1 MPEVQNFIHLRT
13 YSSYSLLE
21 GAIKI
26 PDLISKILKEKMPAV
41 AVTDKGNLFAALEFS
56 MAASSKGIQP
66 IVGCELNFDSQ
77 MDVVS
82 SSASQAKVQTTPDKI
97 LVLAKNKIG
106 YKNLLKLSSKYYA
119 KDESIITFEE
129 IVDYAEGLIVLTGG
143 VYGTFGKLIL
153 QNQED
158 LAEKFLLKLNEVFK
172 DHLYIELMR
181 HGLPDEAKLE
191 KPSIGLAMKHNIP
204 LVATN
209 DVYFLDKEMHEAH
222 DVLLCI
228 ADGKYVLDED
238 RRRVTQESYLKST
251 QEMRELFADIPEAIE
266 NTVIIAQRC
275 SVKAEEN
282 KTLFPEY
289 KVSVGSDEK
298 EELRILSDKGLQK
311 RLDFIDSLNPQAPA
325 AREEV
330 ERVYWDRFKY
340 ELEVIENMG
349 FMGYFL
355 IVSDFIRWS
364 KSNGIPVGPGRGSG
378 AGSVISWSLDIT
390 DVDPIKFGLLFERF
404 LNPERI
410 SLPDLDID
418 FCQDRRD
425 EVIRYV
431 QEKYGKEKV
440 AHIITF
446 GKLQARAV
454 VRDVGRV
461 LMVPYGQVDMIAK
474 MIPFNA
480 INPVT
485 LAQALDMEPE
495 LNNAR
500 KEDPKIGKLIDISL
514 KLEGLH
520 RHASTHAAG
529 IVISRH
535 DLEET
540 VPLYKNSKTNMP
552 VIQYS
557 MKYAEAAGLIKFDF
571 LGLKTLTVVDKC
583 QALIR
588 KKDPNFDLNKI
599 DLQDSKT
606 FEMLSRGKS
615 SGVFQ
620 FESGGMKDYLS
631 KMKPDSIEDIMAL
644 GALYRPGPMDNIP
657 RYIDCKH
664 GKETPQYMHPKLEG
678 ILNKT
683 FGVVIYQEQVLE
695 IARTLAG
702 YTLGAADLLR
712 RAMGKKIKAEMD
724 AQREIFVNGAMNNGI
739 SKEQSIE
746 IFDMV
751 AKFAGYGFNRSHA
764 VAYGMIS
771 YQTAYLKANYP
782 VEMLVSIM
790 NTEIDDTDKISLF
803 IEDAKDLGVKVLSP
817 DINASMAHFSIDKET
832 GGILYALGSI
842 KNVSFNAMQ
851 SICEN
856 REKNG
861 PYKDIFDFVTRL
873 DAGVVNKRQLE
884 YLSKSGA
891 FDSLSQNRRQLS
903 ESVDVLIDC
912 YSHSIEEKSSKQIN
926 LFGQAD
932 AILKENFFHLK
943 SISDWDCDERLNHES
958 TAIGFYL
965 TGHPLDVYQ
974 DYFRKINIFSAG
986 QIRNELTAGKYSI
999 KIAAIPVV
1007 IKTKSSPKG
1016 RYIIMSLSTPT
1027 GIIDA
1032 TIFDDQILE
1041 KNREIIYGKVP
1052 MLVEAEVRKD
1062 GEMERVT
1069 VQSITRLDAYLRK
1082 QRQVISVEID
1092 NVAAV
1097 NSLKQFIYKSEEGAN
1112 SSIILRVRINDKS
1125 EIIMQIPEDYTCNL
1139 SKISVLDLP
1148 NGVLSVKHL
1157 IN

>member
-77 MDVVS
+77 IEIVS
-82 SSASQAKVQTTPDKI
+82 SSASQVKTQNTPDKI

-119 KDESIITFEE
+119 KDEEIITFEE
-129 IVDYAEGLIVLTGG
+129 IIGYAEGLIVLSGG

-153 QNQED
+153 QNQEE
-158 LAEKFLLKLNEVFK
+158 LAEKFLLKLNDVFK

-228 ADGKYVLDED
+228 ADGKYVLDEY
-238 RRRVTQESYLKST
+238 RRRVTQESYLKSA
-251 QEMRELFADIPEAIE
+251 QEMQELFADIPEAIE

-282 KTLFPEY
+282 QTIFPEY

-298 EELRILSDKGLQK
+298 EELRTLAKKGLQK
-311 RLDFIDSLNPQAPA
+311 RLDFMNSLDPKDGNE
-325 AREEV
+325 REEI
-330 ERVYWDRFKY
+330 EKVYWDRFHY
-340 ELEVIENMG
+340 ELGVIESTG
-349 FMGYFL
+349 FIGYFL

-364 KSNGIPVGPGRGSG
+364 KSQGIPVGPGRGSG
-378 AGSVISWSLDIT
+378 VGSVISWGLDIT
-390 DVDPIKFGLLFERF
+390 DADPIKFGLLFERF

-480 INPVT
+480 VNPVS
-485 LAQALDMEPE
+485 LAQAIEMEPE

-500 KEDPKIGKLIDISL
+500 KEDPKIGKLIDIAL

-529 IVISRH
+529 IVISRNN
-535 DLEET
+535 LEES
-540 VPLYKNSKTNMP
+540 VPLYKNSKTDMP

-571 LGLKTLTVVDKC
+571 LGLKTLTVIDKC
-583 QALIR
+583 QDLIR
-588 KKDPNFDLNKI
+588 QKDKDFDLKKI
-599 DLQDSKT
+599 SLEDTKT
-606 FEMLSRGKS
+606 FEMLSKGKS

-631 KMKPDSIEDIMAL
+631 KMKPDSIEDIIAL

-657 RYIDCKH
+657 RYIDCKN
-664 GKETPQYMHPKLEG
+664 GKKKPEYMHPQLES
-678 ILNKT
+678 ILSKT
-683 FGVVIYQEQVLE
+683 FGVMIYQEQVLE

-702 YTLGAADLLR
+702 YTLGSADMLR

-751 AKFAGYGFNRSHA
+751 AKFAGYGFNRAHA

-803 IEDAKDLGVKVLSP
+803 IEDAKDLGVKLLSP
-817 DINASMAHFSIDKET
+817 DINASMAHFSVDKET

-842 KNVSFNAMQ
+842 KNVSLSAMQ

-932 AILKENFFHLK
+932 CILKENFFHLK
-943 SISDWDCDERLNHES
+943 NIPDWDCDERLNHEF

-974 DYFRKINIFSAG
+974 DYFKKINVYSAG
-986 QIRNELTAGKYSI
+986 QIRNELVVGKYSL

-1016 RYIIMSLSTPT
+1016 RYIIVSLSTPT

-1041 KNREIIYGKVP
+1041 KNREVIYGKVP

-1092 NVAAV
+1092 NVSAV
-1097 NSLKQFIYKSEEGAN
+1097 DALKQFIYKSEEGAN
-1112 SSIILRVRINDKS
+1112 SSIILRIKINDKS
-1125 EIIMQIPEDYTCNL
+1125 EVIMQLPESYTCNL
-1139 SKISVLDLP
+1139 SKISAVALP

-1157 IN
+1157 TS

>member
-1 MPEVQNFIHLRT
+1 MPEVQHFIHLRT

-26 PDLISKILKEKMPAV
+26 PDLISKVLKEKMPAI

-66 IVGCELNFDSQ
+66 IIGCELNFDSQ
-77 MDVVS
+77 IEIVS
-82 SSASQAKVQTTPDKI
+82 SSASQVKTQSAPDRI

-119 KDESIITFEE
+119 KEETIITFEE
-129 IVDYAEGLIVLTGG
+129 ITDYAEGLIVLSGG
-143 VYGTFGKLIL
+143 IYGTFGKLIL
-153 QNQED
+153 QNQEE

-181 HGLPDEAKLE
+181 HGLFEEAKIE
-191 KPSIGLAMKHNIP
+191 GPSIEMAMRHNIP

-209 DVYFLDKEMHEAH
+209 DVYFLNKEMHEAH
-222 DVLLCI
+222 EVLLCI
-228 ADGKYVLDED
+228 ADGKYILDED
-238 RRRVTQESYLKST
+238 RRKITSDSYLKSSE
-251 QEMRELFADIPEAIE
+251 EMSTLFSDIPEAIE
-266 NTVIIAQRC
+266 NSVIIAQRC

-289 KVSVGSDEK
+289 QVSIGSDEK
-298 EELRILSDKGLQK
+298 EELRILSERGLQK
-311 RLDFIDSLNPQAPA
+311 RLDFIDSLNPQTSAE
-325 AREEV
+325 REKSEKI
-330 ERVYWDRFKY
+330 YWDRFKY
-340 ELEVIENMG
+340 ELEIIENMG

-461 LMVPYGQVDMIAK
+461 LMLPYGQIDMIAK

-480 INPVT
+480 INPVS
-485 LAQALDMEPE
+485 LAQALEMEPE

-500 KEDPKIGKLIDISL
+500 KQDPKIGKLIDISL

-529 IVISRH
+529 IVISHH

-571 LGLKTLTVVDKC
+571 LGLKTLTVIDKC

-588 KKDPNFDLNKI
+588 KKDPSFDLNKI

-620 FESGGMKDYLS
+620 FESAGMKEYLS
-631 KMKPDSIEDIMAL
+631 KMKPDSIEDIIAL

-664 GKETPQYMHPKLEG
+664 GRETPQYMHPKLES
-678 ILNKT
+678 ILKKT
-683 FGVVIYQEQVLE
+683 FGVAIYQEQILE

-724 AQREIFVNGAMNNGI
+724 AQREIFVNGAMNNEI
-739 SKEQSIE
+739 SKEQSVE

-751 AKFAGYGFNRSHA
+751 AKFAGYGFNRAHA

-782 VEMLVSIM
+782 VEMLVSIL

-803 IEDAKDLGVKVLSP
+803 IEDAKDLGVKLLSP

-842 KNVSFNAMQ
+842 KNVSLSAMQ

-861 PYKDIFDFVTRL
+861 PYKDVFDFITRL

-884 YLSKSGA
+884 YLIKSGA
-891 FDSLSQNRRQLS
+891 LDSLSQNRRQLF
-903 ESVDVLIDC
+903 ESIDVLIDC

-926 LFGQAD
+926 LFGQAGS
-932 AILKENFFHLK
+932 ILKDNFFHLK
-943 SISDWDCDERLNHES
+943 TVEDWDCDERLNHES

-974 DYFRKINIFSAG
+974 DYFRKINVFSAG
-986 QIRNELTAGKYSI
+986 QIRNELVAGKYSL

-1069 VQSITRLDAYLRK
+1069 VQSIIRLDEYLRK

-1112 SSIILRVRINDKS
+1112 SSIILRVKINNKS
-1125 EIIMQIPEDYTCNL
+1125 EVIMQMPENYTCNL

-1148 NGVLSVKHL
+1148 DGVLSVKHVTS
-1157 IN
+1157 